1 MRVIV
6 AMTSMDSAT
15 LKAENC
21 NYCLFINVCWAC
33 CPRVIGNKAVK
44 MHGLINKAIECF
56 VRDTYGTERWGRVCQ
71 IADLNFTGFEVM
83 LNYDDYVT
91 TDILEATCDV
101 LGRAQNDILEDIGT
115 YLVSH
120 PNVEGLRRLLRFGG
134 GDFLEFLHSLDDLSD
149 RARLAVSDLELPQIE
164 LREHGADRFSLT
176 CQTEIKGYGFVLLGL
191 LRAMADD
198 YGALALLD
206 YQGGGQ
212 GIETISITLVEGSFS
227 DGRAFELAA
236 RRA

>member
-1 MRVIV
+1 
-6 AMTSMDSAT
+6 
-15 LKAENC
+15 
-21 NYCLFINVCWAC
+21 
-33 CPRVIGNKAVK
+33 

-56 VRDTYGTERWGRVCQ
+56 VRDTYGADQWGEVCQ
-71 IADLNFTGFEVM
+71 LADLNLTGFEVM
-83 LNYDDYVT
+83 LNYEDCIT
-91 TDILEATCDV
+91 TNVLEAACDV
-101 LGRAQNDILEDIGT
+101 LGRAENDILEDIGT

-134 GDFLEFLHSLDDLSD
+134 VDFVEFLYSLDDLSD

-164 LREHGADRFSLT
+164 LREHGTNCFSLI
-176 CQTEIKGYGFVLLGL
+176 CQSEIKGYGFVLLGL

-212 GIETISITLVEGSFS
+212 GTETISITLVEGSFS
-227 DGRAFELAA
+227 DGRAFELGA
-236 RRA
+236 RSA